1 MKRLAHIDFL
11 SGVLLIGVGLFF
23 AIYGGA
29 NYQFGELRRMG
40 PGFFPVVLGYVL
52 SGLGV
57 VLLISSFTGPLER
70 LGEINWRSFFAV
82 LAGLVAFA
90 FLADKVGMVP
100 SALVMTFVVAF
111 GERNYRWVRTTVLAV
126 VLAVI
131 GVLIFTWGLGL
142 PIPAFRWTL

>member
-1 MKRLAHIDFL
+1 MRRFAHIDFL

>member
-1 MKRLAHIDFL
+1 MKRIAHIDFL

-29 NYQFGELRRMG
+29 QYQFGELRRMG

-111 GERNYRWVRTTVLAV
+111 GERNYRWVRTTILAV

>member
-1 MKRLAHIDFL
+1 MRRFAHIDFL

-111 GERNYRWVRTTVLAV
+111 GERNYRWVRTTILAV